1 MKQLYKD
8 QAGVAHLLLIV
19 VFVVALVGLGTLA
32 YTRINASNSEVAS
45 LEQETAEDKEQLND
59 ETATPDQADE
69 FEKANQEAEKEAA
82 Q

>member
-8 QAGVAHLLLIV
+8 QSGVAHLLLIA
-19 VFVVALVGLGTLA
+19 VFVVALAGLGTVA

-59 ETATPDQADE
+59 EAVNADQPDE
-69 FEKANQEAEKEAA
+69 FEKANEEAAKEAA

>member
-8 QAGVAHLLLIV
+8 QSGVAQLLLIA
-19 VFVVALVGLGTLA
+19 VFVVALAGLGTLA

-45 LEQETAEDKEQLND
+45 LSEETAEDKEQLSD
-59 ETATPDQADE
+59 ETESTDQPDE
-69 FEKANQEAEKEAA
+69 FEKANEEAEKEAA

>member
-8 QAGVAHLLLIV
+8 QSGVAHLLLIA
-19 VFVVALVGLGTLA
+19 VFVVALAGLGALA

-59 ETATPDQADE
+59 EAESEDQTDE
-69 FEKANQEAEKEAA
+69 FEKANQEAEQEAA